1 MELVLPLSTPFPS
14 PSLALIDL
22 NEDAAIARRELLK
35 KWRSTSVAKIND
47 CIFCYEPTCLQIILH
62 FLQAR

>member
-1 MELVLPLSTPFPS
+1 MRSMELVLPLSTPFPS

-35 KWRSTSVAKIND
+35 KMAFYLCCKNKLL
-47 CIFCYEPTCLQIILH
+47 YIL
-62 FLQAR
+62 L